1 MAADA
6 ALGYS
11 CAFASARTHVMPIHS
26 RSPGG
31 GILVAGLGLF
41 LSTGA
46 RGAGG
51 RTARRHNTE
60 DIRRHHSSRRD
71 RPSDLRR
78 AVPRRLAATDRITH
92 RDGTA
97 AGRAA
102 AGSVGA
108 WGDRPAAQH
117 AIFPASQQQKSM
129 LAAVWQ
135 LDVLMLLLLTKHGNR
150 WSAGHEA
157 RPRRHR
163 YNVTRTVEA
172 AVMRFLA
179 AGAVAD

>member
-26 RSPGG
+26 RSLGS

-41 LSTGA
+41 LSMA
-46 RGAGG
+46 RAAREGG
-51 RTARRHNTE
+51 LRE
-60 DIRRHHSSRRD
+60 DIIPKTFEDITLSRRD

-78 AVPRRLAATDRITH
+78 AIPRRLAVTDRITH

-150 WSAGHEA
+150 SSAGHEA